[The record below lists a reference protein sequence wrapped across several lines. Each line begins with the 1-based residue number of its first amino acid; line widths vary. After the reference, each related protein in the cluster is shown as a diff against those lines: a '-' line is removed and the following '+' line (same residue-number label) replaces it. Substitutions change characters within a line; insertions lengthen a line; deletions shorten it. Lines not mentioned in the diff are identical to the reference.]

1 MLFLV
6 KQSRFVLFVIGFSSV
21 LSLNRKKVHRFST
34 RSTLLVDLF
43 FRLIKVAMVRL
54 LLHNTITFQR
64 YIKNYFSRF
73 CAFDDTSF
81 KYSFVLRNKCN
92 FNNLLTESEGS
103 ETSHEKG
110 AKTSLTR
117 DAKKRRD
124 RGVKKKREGAKI
136 RLSLANHDS
145 FVSLNQVDI

>member
-1 MLFLV
+1 
-6 KQSRFVLFVIGFSSV
+6 
-21 LSLNRKKVHRFST
+21 
-34 RSTLLVDLF
+34 
-43 FRLIKVAMVRL
+43 MVRL

-103 ETSHEKG
+103 ETSHEKRRENKPDSRREKKG
-110 AKTSLTR
+110 ARCEKKT
-117 DAKKRRD
+117 RR
-124 RGVKKKREGAKI
+124 RE
-136 RLSLANHDS
+136 D
-145 FVSLNQVDI
+145 